1 MIASFVH
8 DLRLALRR
16 LAQAPGFSLAV
27 LLMLALGIAFS
38 AIMVGVLRG
47 VLGSLPFPESEHVVA
62 VESYSAATGIAQGAL
77 TPLEAVRLAE
87 SDGPFAHFGYYQW
100 NGITVQGGE
109 HPREITTFQV
119 SEGFFPALGRT
130 PLLGSGFVSEDF
142 ARGDAVILS
151 HAEWQ
156 RLFGGDPGAIGRSLE
171 TVEGPLRVA
180 GVMPPDFD
188 FPNAIGGAWRPMPPD
203 YFPLEQRWAWQARSV
218 SAVARLDPAV
228 GTTMLAQRL
237 DAFSAAL
244 VEETGHREQKLGQ
257 WQLRPRPLLDTL
269 VGDVRGTLWGA
280 FAVALLVLLIACAN
294 AAILI
299 DARQTARRHEQ
310 AVAQAL
316 GASRARLVRGQLLEL
331 AVLTGLAVVLG
342 VALAMLGIDALRE
355 LARSSLPR
363 VDAIA
368 IDVKV
373 LAIAAS
379 LAALAPLV
387 ALLAGVLR
395 PRGQAS
401 EAMRGGGRGVVNAA
415 DRRTWLPV
423 LGVAL
428 STISLV
434 AGSAFLF
441 SLWRLQAVDPGVRH
455 ENVYALQMFHDGN
468 PEQRLAFAQRF
479 AEQLQALPGVARV
492 GLGSSAPLTSQ
503 IGTMQRAPMLP
514 GRDEPEPWML
524 GVRRVTPQYAPTLDI
539 PIVQGRNID
548 ESDRHGGERTAVVNR
563 EAARRLF
570 GEADPIDRIVELS
583 LLNQPRVPYRIVGV
597 SEDVRNNGLR
607 APPEPEL
614 WTAFASEVT
623 NAMTFLVAA
632 HQPLA
637 DYEKLLA
644 VALQR
649 IEPRRSASL
658 IVSMD
663 EQIAEQLA
671 PARFFARSIGAFAL
685 AALLLAAFGVYAVA
699 ALRQKQR
706 TAEFGLRLAIGASP
720 RALAVHMLGDSTR
733 VVLAGIGLGLCAA
746 WAALRVLRT
755 QVFGLEDGQA
765 GVIGAGVLA
774 MLLAALAA
782 AALPAWRAARVPPAR
797 ALRED

>member
-1 MIASFVH
+1 MIASLVQ

-16 LAQAPGFSLAV
+16 LTQAPGFSLAV
-27 LLMLALGIAFS
+27 VLMLALGIAFS

-47 VLGSLPFPESEHVVA
+47 VLGSLPFPEPERVVA
-62 VESYSAATGIAQGAL
+62 VESHSAQTGIAQGAL

-109 HPREITTFQV
+109 HPREITTFLV
-119 SEGFFPALGRT
+119 SEGFFPALGRM
-130 PLLGSGFVSEDF
+130 PLLGSGFVPEDF
-142 ARGDAVILS
+142 ERSDAVILS
-151 HAEWQ
+151 HGEWQ
-156 RLFGGDPGAIGRSLE
+156 RLFGGDPGVVGRNVE

-180 GVMPPDFD
+180 GVMASDFD
-188 FPNAIGGAWRPMPPD
+188 FPNEAGGAWRPMPHD
-203 YFPLEQRWAWQARSV
+203 HFPLEQRWTWQSRSV

-228 GTTMLAQRL
+228 GAAALAQRL

-244 VEETGHREQKLGQ
+244 VEETGHQEQKLGQ

-331 AVLTGLAVVLG
+331 GALTGLAVALG
-342 VALAMLGIDALRE
+342 VALAMAGTDALRE

-373 LAIAAS
+373 LAIAAGF
-379 LAALAPLV
+379 AALAPLV

-395 PRGQAS
+395 PRGEAS
-401 EAMRGGGRGVVNAA
+401 EAMRGGGRGVVRAGG
-415 DRRTWLPV
+415 RRIWLPV

-428 STISLV
+428 STTSLV
-434 AGSAFLF
+434 AGSAFVF

-455 ENVYALQMFHDGN
+455 ENVYAVQMFHDGN

-479 AEQLQALPGVARV
+479 AEALQALPGVERV

-503 IGTMQRAPMLP
+503 IGNMHRAPMLP

-524 GVRRVTPQYAPTLDI
+524 NVRRVSPQYAATLDI
-539 PIVQGRNID
+539 PIVQGRDID
-548 ESDRHGGERTAVVNR
+548 DTDRYGSEKTAVINR

-570 GEADPIDRIVELS
+570 GESDPLNRIVELS
-583 LLNQPRVPYRIVGV
+583 VLNQPRVAYRIVGV
-597 SEDVRNNGLR
+597 SQDVRNNGLR
-607 APPEPEL
+607 ARPEPEL

-623 NAMTFLVAA
+623 TAMSFIVAA
-632 HQPLA
+632 HQPL
-637 DYEKLLA
+637 DNHEKLLA
-644 VALQR
+644 TALQR
-649 IEPRRSASL
+649 VEPHRSASL
-658 IVSMD
+658 IVSMS
-663 EQIAEQLA
+663 EQIDEQLA

-706 TAEFGLRLAIGASP
+706 TAEFGLRLAIGATP
-720 RALAVHMLGDSTR
+720 RTLALHMLGDSAR
-733 VVLAGIGLGLCAA
+733 AVVVGIALGLCAA
-746 WAALRVLRT
+746 WAALRVLQA
-755 QVFGLEDGQA
+755 QVFGLEGGQVGA
-765 GVIGAGVLA
+765 IGTGVLA
-774 MLLAALAA
+774 MLLAALIA

-797 ALRED
+797 ALREE

>member
-1 MIASFVH
+1 MTAFFD
-8 DLRLALRR
+8 DLRFALRR

-47 VLGSLPFPESEHVVA
+47 VLGSLPFPDPARVVA
-62 VESYSAATGIAQGAL
+62 VESHSAETGIAQGAL

-87 SDGPFAHFGYYQW
+87 SEVPFAHFGYYQW
-100 NGITVQGGE
+100 NGITVLDDE

-130 PLLGSGFVSEDF
+130 PLLGSGFAPEDF
-142 ARGDAVILS
+142 ERGDAVILS
-151 HAEWQ
+151 YREWQ
-156 RLFGGDPGAIGRSLE
+156 RLFGGDPAAIGRSVE
-171 TVEGPLRVA
+171 TVDGRLRVA

-188 FPNAIGGAWRPMPPD
+188 FPSEIGGAWRPMPRGH
-203 YFPLEQRWAWQARSV
+203 YPLDRRWTWQSRSV

-228 GTTMLAQRL
+228 GAATLAQRL

-244 VEETGHREQKLGQ
+244 VEETGHREQTLGQ
-257 WQLRPRPLLDTL
+257 WRLRPRPLLDTI

-280 FAVALLVLLIACAN
+280 FVVAFLVLLIACAN

-299 DARQTARRHEQ
+299 DARQTARRREQ

-331 AVLTGLAVVLG
+331 GLLAGTAVALG
-342 VALAMLGIDALRE
+342 VALAMFGIDALRE

-368 IDVKV
+368 IDIKV
-373 LAIAAS
+373 LAIAAGF
-379 LAALAPLV
+379 AALAPLV
-387 ALLAGVLR
+387 ALLTGVLR
-395 PRGQAS
+395 PRGEAG
-401 EAMRGGGRGVVNAA
+401 EAMRGGGRGVVNATG
-415 DRRTWLPV
+415 RRTWLPV

-428 STISLV
+428 STTSLV

-441 SLWRLQAVDPGVRH
+441 SLWRLQAVDPGLRH
-455 ENVYALQMFHDGN
+455 ENVYALQMFHDGDL
-468 PEQRLAFAQRF
+468 EQRLAFARRL
-479 AEQLQALPGVARV
+479 AEELRALPGVESV
-492 GLGSSAPLTSQ
+492 GLGSSAPLISG
-503 IGTMQRAPMLP
+503 IGRMHRAPMLP
-514 GRDEPEPWML
+514 GRDAPEPWTL
-524 GVRRVTPQYAPTLDI
+524 GVRRVSPQYAPTLDI

-548 ESDRHGGERTAVVNR
+548 DTDRHGSEKTAVINR

-570 GEADPIDRIVELS
+570 GADDPLNRIVELS
-583 LLNQPRVPYRIVGV
+583 LLDRPRVPYRIVGV
-597 SEDVRNNGLR
+597 SGDVRNGGLR

-623 NAMTFLVAA
+623 NVMSFLVAA
-632 HQPLA
+632 RQPLA
-637 DYEKLLA
+637 NHEKLLA
-644 VALQR
+644 EALHR
-649 IEPRRSASL
+649 IEPRRPASL

-663 EQIAEQLA
+663 ERIDEQLA

-699 ALRQKQR
+699 ALRQRQR

-720 RALAVHMLGDSTR
+720 RALAMHMLGDSAR
-733 VVLAGIGLGLCAA
+733 AVLTGIALGLCAA
-746 WAALRVLRT
+746 WAALRVL
-755 QVFGLEDGQA
+755 QAQLFGLEGGQA
-765 GVIGAGVLA
+765 KVIGAGVLA
-774 MLLAALAA
+774 MLLAALLA
-782 AALPAWRAARVPPAR
+782 AALPALRAARVPPAR
-797 ALRED
+797 ALREE